1 MHTVSACCKESVLSG
16 DYLRWRRDTITV
28 SRLSQDEMYA
38 KASSLHGPA
47 IQRLARGYEADPD
60 KQKDLLQ
67 EIHVE
72 LWKGLGSFD
81 SRCSLRTWVYRVAHN
96 VGASHVVRS
105 RRLSSRLTDLEELE
119 GEMLGIDEAQVDR
132 QLVTARI
139 SDHIHR
145 LKPLDRQIIMLY
157 LEGEGAEPIAEVT
170 GLSAA
175 NVGTKIHRIKK
186 ALKLKYMEGAGHA
199 RP

>member
-1 MHTVSACCKESVLSG
+1 
-16 DYLRWRRDTITV
+16 
-28 SRLSQDEMYA
+28 MYA
-38 KASSLHGPA
+38 EASSLHGPA
-47 IQRLARGYEADPD
+47 IRRLARGYEADPD

-67 EIHVE
+67 EIYME
-72 LWKGLGSFD
+72 LWKSFGSFD

-105 RRLSSRLTDLEELE
+105 RRLSSRLTDLEELD
-119 GEMLGIDEAQVDR
+119 GEVLGIGEVQTDR
-132 QLVTARI
+132 QLLTARI
-139 SDHIHR
+139 FDLIHR

-157 LEGEGAEPIAEVT
+157 LEGEAAGPISEVT

-186 ALKLKYMEGAGHA
+186 ALKQKYMEGAAHA

>member
-1 MHTVSACCKESVLSG
+1 
-16 DYLRWRRDTITV
+16 
-28 SRLSQDEMYA
+28 MYV
-38 KASSLHGPA
+38 KASSLYGAA

-67 EIHVE
+67 EIHME
-72 LWKGLGSFD
+72 LWKSLVSFD
-81 SRCSLRTWVYRVAHN
+81 GRCSLRTWVYRVAHN

-105 RRLSSRLTDLEELE
+105 RRLSSRLTDLENLE
-119 GEMLGIDEAQVDR
+119 AEMPGIDEVQVDR

-139 SDHIHR
+139 FDLIRR

-157 LEGEGAEPIAEVT
+157 LEGEEAGTIAEVT

-186 ALKLKYMEGAGHA
+186 ALKQRYVEGESDA
-199 RP
+199 RS

>member
-1 MHTVSACCKESVLSG
+1 
-16 DYLRWRRDTITV
+16 
-28 SRLSQDEMYA
+28 MYA
-38 KASSLHGPA
+38 EASSLHGPA
-47 IQRLARGYEADPD
+47 IGRLARGYESDPD

-67 EIHVE
+67 EIHIE
-72 LWKGLGSFD
+72 LWKSFGAFD
-81 SRCSLRTWVYRVAHN
+81 GRCSVRTWVYRVAHN

-105 RRLSSRLTDLEELE
+105 RRLRSQLTDLEELE
-119 GEMLGIDEAQVDR
+119 GEMIGIDELQVDR
-132 QLVTARI
+132 QLVAARI
-139 SDHIHR
+139 FDLIYR

-157 LEGEGAEPIAEVT
+157 LEGEAAEPIAEVT

-186 ALKLKYMEGAGHA
+186 ALKQRYMEGAANA